1 VNTPQKYANARTGN
15 TRFLRFCTRR
25 CRKMKISS
33 VTGLASTGLLCMVK
47 GVLAEKK
54 GELITNYELRMTNYE

>member
-1 VNTPQKYANARTGN
+1 VDTPQKYANARTGN
-15 TRFLRFCTRR
+15 TRFLRFCAGR
-25 CRKMKISS
+25 CRKMKISP

-54 GELITNYELRMTNYE
+54 GGN